1 MKVTLRKAAVFQ
13 SAVSNLIDEVTVR
26 PTVSVNDEVS
36 VEEELTTAND
46 EFRNDLRR
54 IRDLVKV
61 KFSLRK
67 KIGLEN
73 HTSGVSALL
82 TEEREISELMHE
94 LERVV
99 DRTDNRYY
107 SAEQI
112 QAKFDKHNQKAALSG
127 SSYMSRSI
135 TVETDLLKKEEVIA
149 LRKEI
154 LALKRAR
161 QATNDRVLE
170 INVSTRITL
179 SDDEVKLLTDEGL
192 I

>member
-1 MKVTLRKAAVFQ
+1 
-13 SAVSNLIDEVTVR
+13 
-26 PTVSVNDEVS
+26 
-36 VEEELTTAND
+36 
-46 EFRNDLRR
+46 
-54 IRDLVKV
+54 
-61 KFSLRK
+61 
-67 KIGLEN
+67 
-73 HTSGVSALL
+73 
-82 TEEREISELMHE
+82 
-94 LERVV
+94 
-99 DRTDNRYY
+99 
-107 SAEQI
+107 
-112 QAKFDKHNQKAALSG
+112 
-127 SSYMSRSI
+127 MSRSI